1 MLTNIV
7 QTKSNPPRVE
17 FAKNKDGNFEM
28 MVFKEDDENGIAVSD
43 FLSEEKLDQVRGITG
58 TSTYGDEVHP

>member
-17 FAKNKDGNFEM
+17 FVKNKDGNFEM

-58 TSTYGDEVHP
+58 TSTYGDEVHH

>member
-17 FAKNKDGNFEM
+17 FVKNKDGNFEM
-28 MVFKEDDENGIAVSD
+28 MVFEEDDENGIAVSD
-43 FLSEEKLDQVRGITG
+43 FLSEEKLDQVRGVTG
-58 TSTYGDEVHP
+58 ASAYGDEVHS

>member
-7 QTKSNPPRVE
+7 KTTSNPPRVE
-17 FAKNKDGNFEM
+17 YVKNKDGNFEM

-43 FLSEEKLDQVRGITG
+43 FLSEEKLDQVRGGTG
-58 TSTYGDEVHP
+58 ASAYGDEVHS